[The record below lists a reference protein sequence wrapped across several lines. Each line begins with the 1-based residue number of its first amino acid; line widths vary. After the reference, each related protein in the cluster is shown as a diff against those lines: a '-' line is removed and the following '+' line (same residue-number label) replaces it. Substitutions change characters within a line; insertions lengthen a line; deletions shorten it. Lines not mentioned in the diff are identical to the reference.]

1 VLFCNHQLSAICAI
15 DVGDRWGGGGRSLI
29 ATATAHLGFMTKFPG
44 NLRQGGTSFFTGRW
58 RADEALRLTAE
69 HHMTSIGGIPTQ
81 VALMM
86 RDPGFDSYD
95 LSSVRAII
103 IGGGPATPALVGEA
117 RSRFRA
123 PVMVR
128 YSCTEAAIGIGT
140 ALGDPPED
148 AEVSVGRPLA
158 GVELALLDDDDRPV
172 PEGEVGAVCLR
183 SPAVMSGYWHDIAA
197 TKAAFTADG
206 YVRTGDLGW
215 RDERGRLHLAGRT
228 KEMYVRGGYNVY
240 PLEVE
245 NVLASHAGVA
255 AVAVVARPDPVMG
268 EKGVAVVVPRDA
280 VHVPDLAELRA
291 FAAPRLAGYKL
302 PEDLVVMNELPLT
315 AMEKVDRRVL
325 AILAANA
332 QDVQ

>member
-1 VLFCNHQLSAICAI
+1 
-15 DVGDRWGGGGRSLI
+15 
-29 ATATAHLGFMTKFPG
+29 MTKFPG

-69 HHMTSIGGIPTQ
+69 HRMTSIGGIPTQ
-81 VALMM
+81 VALML
-86 RDPGFDSYD
+86 RDPDFDSYD

-103 IGGGPATPALVGEA
+103 IGGGPATPTLVRDV
-117 RSRFRA
+117 RSRFGA

-140 ALGDPPED
+140 SLADPPED

-172 PEGEVGAVCLR
+172 PDGEVGAVCLR
-183 SPAVMSGYWHDIAA
+183 SHAVMSGYWHDIAA

-215 RDERGRLHLAGRT
+215 LDEHARLHLAGRT

-245 NVLASHAGVA
+245 NVLASHAAVA
-255 AVAVVARPDPVMG
+255 AVAVVPRPDPIMG
-268 EKGVAVVVPRDA
+268 EKGVAVLVPRDA
-280 VHVPDLAELRA
+280 SHVPDLDELRA
-291 FAAPRLAGYKL
+291 FAAPRLAAYKL
-302 PEDLVVMNELPLT
+302 PEDLVVVNELPLT
-315 AMEKVDRRVL
+315 AMEKVDRRAL
-325 AILAANA
+325 EALAAGT
-332 QDVQ
+332 QEVQ

>member
-1 VLFCNHQLSAICAI
+1 
-15 DVGDRWGGGGRSLI
+15 
-29 ATATAHLGFMTKFPG
+29 
-44 NLRQGGTSFFTGRW
+44 
-58 RADEALRLTAE
+58 
-69 HHMTSIGGIPTQ
+69 
-81 VALMM
+81 
-86 RDPGFDSYD
+86 
-95 LSSVRAII
+95 
-103 IGGGPATPALVGEA
+103 
-117 RSRFRA
+117 
-123 PVMVR
+123 
-128 YSCTEAAIGIGT
+128 
-140 ALGDPPED
+140 
-148 AEVSVGRPLA
+148 LA

-206 YVRTGDLGW
+206 YVRTGDIGW